1 MTISVHSA
9 QAPAA
14 SSPPAPVRSGPR
26 RTRRLVQYASM
37 WPGLLVLG
45 VFSLYPAIYSL
56 VISLYHWSLQSPDE
70 RKFVGLQ
77 NYQNLLSDGAFW
89 HSVQVTLVFVVFS
102 VALEFLLAFGLGL
115 LFFRGLPGDQIMRA
129 LILMPMLCAPVVV
142 GLLARFTLEPTF
154 GIVNQLLRAVGLGTH
169 DFLGDPSLALP
180 TLIAIDVWQW
190 TPFLFLILL
199 AAMQGVPEEVIE
211 ASKIDGASWP
221 RIIWHQFLPLLQYPI
236 LVGLAL
242 RIIDAF
248 RVYDLVFMT
257 TRGGPIDV
265 TSTMSWQIY
274 DVGFRSFTISY
285 AAAFSWLLLIL
296 VMVCVGAMMRRIV
309 ANQEG
314 D

>member
-1 MTISVHSA
+1 
-9 QAPAA
+9 
-14 SSPPAPVRSGPR
+14 
-26 RTRRLVQYASM
+26 M

-45 VFSLYPAIYSL
+45 LFSLYPAIYSA
-56 VISLYHWSLQSPDE
+56 VISLFHWKLLAAGD
-70 RKFVGLQ
+70 RRFVGLR
-77 NYQNLLSDGAFW
+77 NYTDLLSDPAFW
-89 HSVQVTLVFVVFS
+89 HSVQVTLVFVAAS
-102 VALEFLLAFGLGL
+102 VGLEFLIAFGLAL
-115 LFFRGLPGDQIMRA
+115 VFFRGLPGDKIMRA
-129 LILMPMLCAPVVV
+129 LILLPMLCAPVVV
-142 GLLARFTLEPTF
+142 GLLARFSLEPTF
-154 GIVNQLLRAVGLGTH
+154 GIVNQLLRVVGLGTH
-169 DFLGDPSLALP
+169 DFLGNISLALP

-221 RIIWHQFLPLLQYPI
+221 RIIWHQFLPILQYPI

-242 RIIDAF
+242 RVIDAF

-285 AAAFSWLLLIL
+285 AAAYSWLLLLL
-296 VMVCVGAMMRRIV
+296 VMLTVSTMMRRIV
-309 ANQEG
+309 VNQVSG
-314 D
+314 